1 MAKFKDVVKAFFRIH
16 KNVIKGEID
25 EIKNLSPTEEDYAK
39 GEVMATTA
47 VAVMSSMGIGCSA
60 LAHKIIAK
68 VFAYGIRDIKDG
80 LEDNKK
86 LIIGRVV
93 EEIKKETG
101 KQNDD

>member
-1 MAKFKDVVKAFFRIH
+1 MAKFKDIVKAFFRIH

-47 VAVMSSMGIGCSA
+47 VAVMNSMGIGCSA
-60 LAHKIIAK
+60 LAHRIIAK
-68 VFAYGIRDIKDG
+68 VFAYGIRDVKNG

-93 EEIKKETG
+93 EEIKKKTG
-101 KQNDD
+101 KQDDD